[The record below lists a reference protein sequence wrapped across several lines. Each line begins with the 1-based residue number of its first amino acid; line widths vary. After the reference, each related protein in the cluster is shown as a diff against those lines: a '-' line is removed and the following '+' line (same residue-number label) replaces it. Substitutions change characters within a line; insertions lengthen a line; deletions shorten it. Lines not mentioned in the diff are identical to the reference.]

1 MGEVAR
7 LMQQSERECE
17 AMKLA
22 MTGFRMA
29 ASHDIINRQY
39 EQLGE
44 HYESLGKL
52 IGEKQ
57 AIEVVIA
64 TLDVALEREDTIN
77 NSARISN
84 VSAGDGRHSTT
95 RCLKR
100 YGERTVPLSKVRF

>member
-7 LMQQSERECE
+7 LMQQIEMECE

-22 MTGFRMA
+22 MTGFRLA

-64 TLDVALEREDTIN
+64 ALDIVLDKERPKLMN
-77 NSARISN
+77 
-84 VSAGDGRHSTT
+84 
-95 RCLKR
+95 
-100 YGERTVPLSKVRF
+100 

>member
-1 MGEVAR
+1 MGEIAR
-7 LMQQSERECE
+7 LMQQIEIECE

-22 MTGFRMA
+22 MTGFRRV

-64 TLDVALEREDTIN
+64 TLDVVLDKEGLKL
-77 NSARISN
+77 NSSLMEHPFFQA
-84 VSAGDGRHSTT
+84 
-95 RCLKR
+95 
-100 YGERTVPLSKVRF
+100 P